1 LFCILY
7 YRKLPKIYKCA
18 LFNELYF
25 ISDGGTVWFN
35 VDSNDSISN
44 NHIKEFGRFG
54 YLEGHE
60 YRMYN
65 TYDVHFYASFALL
78 KLWPKLQLSI
88 QYDIAETIPKEINI
102 KTKYIFNGDN
112 GVLKVKNCLP
122 HDLGKLKTL

>member
-1 LFCILY
+1 MIL
-7 YRKLPKIYKCA
+7 RNLPGFYKCV

-25 ISDGGTVWFN
+25 ISDGGTVWLN
-35 VDSNDSISN
+35 VENDEN
-44 NHIKEFGRFG
+44 LGEKDMRREFGRFG

-88 QYDIAETIPKEINI
+88 QYDFSDTIKKEHDIQR
-102 KTKYIFNGDN
+102 KYLFKGTF
-112 GVLKVKNCLP
+112 GSLKEKNYLP
-122 HDLGKLKTL
+122 HDLGGN